1 MGKEN
6 KVPREI
12 TRRRFIK
19 TIGAAGLAAIGSSF
33 LAQRVFAERDHIL
46 IGFPTPVTGPLAPF
60 GETSVWASKR
70 ACEEINKGGGIY
82 IGELGKRL
90 PVKVKLLDTESDP
103 NKAAELASRLIVKD
117 KIDLMVVLHTPVTVN
132 PVSAICERFKVPC
145 IASDDPVETWL
156 SGGPYHWTFDF
167 FWTVPQ
173 SVNVHIGIE
182 DMVAD
187 KTNKVIGFLWPNDP
201 DGVVASEVW
210 PKFYRERGYKVIDL
224 GRYPS
229 GMKDFSSVI
238 NTLKK
243 VKAEILDGVPTPP
256 DWATFWRQCH
266 QQGYI
271 PKIATIAKAIL
282 FPSAVSAIGG
292 DLPNGLTTDVWWTP
306 MHPFKSSLAGYSC
319 RELAEAW
326 TRDTKQQWTQP
337 LGYDYAV
344 FEVAADVLKR
354 AGSLDKGKIRE
365 ALAQT
370 DLETMVGRVKFNEK
384 NFSPTPLV
392 GGQWVK
398 GEKWPWELQIIYNR
412 DFPEIPITG
421 KMIFPLP
428 R

>member
-1 MGKEN
+1 MAKRNRGKS
-6 KVPREI
+6 KI
-12 TRRRFIK
+12 SRRRFIK
-19 TIGAAGLAAIGSSF
+19 TVGAATITAMGSC
-33 LAQRVFAERDHIL
+33 LLPQRVFAGRDYIL
-46 IGFPTPVTGPLAPF
+46 IGFPTPVTGPLASF

-70 ACEEINKGGGIY
+70 ACQETNERGGIF
-82 IGELGKRL
+82 IRELGKKL
-90 PVKVKLLDTESDP
+90 PVRVKLLDTESDP
-103 NKAAELASRLIVKD
+103 NKAAELASRLIMKD
-117 KIDLMVVLHTPVTVN
+117 KVDLMVVLHTPVTVN

-145 IASDDPVETWL
+145 IASDDPIETWL
-156 SGGPYHWTFDF
+156 SGGPYHWTFNF

-173 SVNVHIGIE
+173 SVKVHIGIE

-187 KTNKVIGFLWPNDP
+187 KTNRIIGFLWPNDP
-201 DGVVASEVW
+201 DGVVASQVW
-210 PKFYRERGYKVIDL
+210 PKFYRERGYKVVDL

-229 GMKDFSSVI
+229 GMKDFSTVI

-243 VKAEILDGVPTPP
+243 VKAEIIDGVPTPP

-266 QQGYI
+266 QQGYV

-306 MHPFKSSLAGYSC
+306 MHPFKSSLTGYSC
-319 RELAEAW
+319 RELAETW

-354 AGSLDKGKIRE
+354 AGSLDKGRIRE

-370 DLETMVGRVKFNEK
+370 DLETMVGHVKFNEK

-398 GEKWPWELQIIYNR
+398 GKKWPWELQIVYNK

-421 KMIFPLP
+421 KILFPLP

>member
-1 MGKEN
+1 MGKRN
-6 KVPREI
+6 KGNRKI

-19 TIGAAGLAAIGSSF
+19 TIGAASVAAIGTSF
-33 LAQRVFAERDHIL
+33 LPQRVFAERDYIL

-70 ACEEINKGGGIY
+70 ACEEINRGGGIY
-82 IGELGKRL
+82 IGEIGKRL

-103 NKAAELASRLIVKD
+103 NKAAELASRLIMKD
-117 KIDLMVVLHTPVTVN
+117 KVDLMVVLHTPVTVN

-156 SGGPYHWTFDF
+156 SGGPYHWTFNF

-187 KTNKVIGFLWPNDP
+187 KTNKIIGFLWPNDP
-201 DGVVASEVW
+201 DGVVASQVW
-210 PKFYRERGYKVIDL
+210 PRFYKERGYKVVDT

-229 GMKDFSSVI
+229 GMQDFSSVI

-243 VKAEILDGVPTPP
+243 ENAEILDGVPTPP

-266 QQGYI
+266 QQGYV

-292 DLPNGLTTDVWWTP
+292 DLPHGLTTDVWWTP
-306 MHPFKSSLAGYSC
+306 MHPFKSSLTGYSC

-354 AGSLDKGKIRE
+354 AGSLDKAKIRE

-370 DLETMVGRVKFNEK
+370 DIDTMVGHVKFNER

-398 GEKWPWELQIIYNR
+398 GKRWPWELQIIYNR
-412 DFPEIPITG
+412 DFPEIPVTG
-421 KMIFPLP
+421 EIIFPLP